1 MTQQINLY
9 QPAVFI
15 KTSPCSTRRLLLA
28 VGVGVGLLLFGY
40 GVVRWQLWRTEAC
53 LADMNAQEQAARQ
66 RVVNLQ
72 QSYPVR
78 AYSETLARQVVH
90 LRAEKA
96 ARLPLLTLLV
106 DHSPDEFPGF
116 SKHLH
121 GLAREDLAGVWL
133 RDIALADGGH
143 SLVLQGSALRAE
155 LVPRYVQRLSRQSSF
170 AGLEFASL
178 VMSRSEDRKE
188 AVDFVL
194 RSTVEEAP

>member
-1 MTQQINLY
+1 M
-9 QPAVFI
+9 
-15 KTSPCSTRRLLLA
+15 LA
-28 VGVGVGLLLFGY
+28 VAVGIGLMLLGY
-40 GVVRWQLWRTEAC
+40 GVARWQLWRTAC
-53 LADMNAQEQAARQ
+53 LLADVTVQEQAAQQ
-66 RVVNLQ
+66 RIVDLQ
-72 QSYPVR
+72 QSYPTR
-78 AYSETLARQVVH
+78 AYSESLAHQVMQ

-106 DHSPDEFPGF
+106 DHSPDQFAGF
-116 SKHLH
+116 SEHLR

-155 LVPRYVQRLSRQSSF
+155 LVPRYVQRLSRQAPF

-178 VMSRSEDRKE
+178 VMSRSEERKE

-194 RSTVEEAP
+194 RSTLEEAQ

>member
-15 KTSPCSTRRLLLA
+15 KTSPLAARRLVLA
-28 VGVGVGLLLFGY
+28 VTVGIGLLLLGY
-40 GVVRWQLWRTEAC
+40 GVARWQLWTTEASFADVTAQQQ
-53 LADMNAQEQAARQ
+53 LAQQ
-66 RVVNLQ
+66 RIVDLQ
-72 QSYPVR
+72 QSYHVR
-78 AYSETLARQVVH
+78 AYSKPLADQVAQ
-90 LRAEKA
+90 LRAEKS

-106 DHSPDEFPGF
+106 DHSPDKFPGF
-116 SKHLH
+116 SEHLR

-155 LVPRYVQRLSRQSSF
+155 LVPRYVQRLSRQPSF

-178 VMSRSEDRKE
+178 VMSRSEERKE

-194 RSTVEEAP
+194 RSSVEEAP

>member
-9 QPAVFI
+9 QSAVI
-15 KTSPCSTRRLLLA
+15 VKTSPLAARRLLLA
-28 VGVGVGLLLFGY
+28 VGVGIGLLLLGY
-40 GVVRWQLWRTEAC
+40 GAVRWQLWRAEDHLTGIK
-53 LADMNAQEQAARQ
+53 AQEQAARE
-66 RVVNLQ
+66 RIVGLQ
-72 QSYPVR
+72 QTYSTR
-78 AYSETLARQVVH
+78 KYSEALARQVAQ
-90 LRAEKA
+90 LKAEKA

-106 DHSPDEFPGF
+106 DHSPDQFPGF
-116 SKHLH
+116 SEHLS

-155 LVPRYVQRLSRQSSF
+155 LIPRYVQRLSRQASF

-178 VMSRSEDRKE
+178 VMSRSEERNE

-194 RSTVEEAP
+194 RSTLEETE

>member
-9 QPAVFI
+9 QSAVFI
-15 KTSPCSTRRLLLA
+15 KRSPCSTRCLVLA
-28 VGVGVGLLLFGY
+28 VIAGIGLLLLGY
-40 GVVRWQLWRTEAC
+40 GVVRWQLWRTEAR
-53 LADMNAQEQAARQ
+53 LADMTVQEQAARQ
-66 RVVNLQ
+66 RIVALQ

-78 AYSETLARQVVH
+78 AYSETLARQVAH

-116 SKHLH
+116 SEHLQ

-155 LVPRYVQRLSRQSSF
+155 LVPRYVQRLSRQPSF

-178 VMSRSEDRKE
+178 VMHRSEDRKE
-188 AVDFVL
+188 AVDFIL
-194 RSTVEEAP
+194 RSNVEAAP

>member
-9 QPAVFI
+9 QPAVYI
-15 KTSPCSTRRLLLA
+15 KTSPFAARRLVLA
-28 VGVGVGLLLFGY
+28 VTVGIGLLLLGY
-40 GVVRWQLWRTEAC
+40 GVVRWQLWRTEAY
-53 LADMNAQEQAARQ
+53 LADMTVQEQAARQ
-66 RVVNLQ
+66 RIVDLQ

-78 AYSETLARQVVH
+78 AYSETLARQVAH

-116 SKHLH
+116 SEQLH
-121 GLAREDLAGVWL
+121 GLAREALAGVWL
-133 RDIALADGGH
+133 RDISLADGGH

-155 LVPRYVQRLSRQSSF
+155 LVPRYVQRLSRQPSF

-194 RSTVEEAP
+194 RSTLKDAP

>member
-9 QPAVFI
+9 QSAVFI
-15 KTSPCSTRRLLLA
+15 RTSPFAARRLLLA
-28 VGVGVGLLLFGY
+28 VTVGVGLLLLGY
-40 GVVRWQLWRTEAC
+40 GVARWQLWRTTGH
-53 LADMNAQEQAARQ
+53 LADLTAQEQAAQQ
-66 RVVNLQ
+66 RIVDLQ
-72 QSYPVR
+72 QSYPVK
-78 AYSETLARQVVH
+78 AYSETLARQVTQ

-116 SKHLH
+116 SEHLQ

-133 RDIALADGGH
+133 RDVVLADGGH

-155 LVPRYVQRLSRQSSF
+155 LVPRYVKRLSRQPSF

-194 RSTVEEAP
+194 RSTVEEAQ